1 MTSLTVS
8 VLLHDGFSNMVL
20 ACLLE
25 PLRALRDQMA
35 HAVGWQ
41 VFSPDGAAVESSSG
55 LSVSPDGAAG
65 QIGACDL
72 LIVISGYGFRA
83 HAEGP
88 GRRALAQAARRARL
102 VVGADT
108 AAWLL
113 ADLGLLEGARATIH
127 WQVLGDLAQDYPA
140 IRVSHDRFVA
150 DGTVWT
156 CGGASTALDLILHY
170 IHNRF
175 GPAAAFDVSTMFLHD
190 ASRQREMQRG
200 PALLGGR
207 GSDQLRSVL
216 NLMAGHVEQPLP
228 LDRLAR
234 DAGLSERS
242 LNRLFRLELQMSP
255 GRYYRL
261 LRLSRARDLA
271 VETDLSLQHIALRA
285 GFETVP
291 SLCRAFKAAFGYS
304 IGKARGGRAD

>member
-1 MTSLTVS
+1 MSPLTVS
-8 VLLHDGFSNMVL
+8 VLIHDGFSNMVL

-35 HAVGWQ
+35 HPLSWQ

-55 LSVSPDGAAG
+55 LRVSPDGPAAR
-65 QIGACDL
+65 IEACDL
-72 LIVISGYGFRA
+72 LVVISGYGFRA

-88 GRRALAQAARRARL
+88 VRRVLAQAVRRARMI
-102 VVGADT
+102 VGADT

-113 ADLGLLEGARATIH
+113 ADLGLLDGARATIH
-127 WQVLGDLAQDYPA
+127 WQVLGDLAQDFPQ

-156 CGGASTALDLILHY
+156 CGGASTALDLILHFIQSRY
-170 IHNRF
+170 
-175 GPAAAFDVSTMFLHD
+175 GPTAAFDVSTMFLHD

-207 GSDQLRSVL
+207 GSDALRAVL
-216 NLMAGHVEQPLP
+216 NLMAGHVESPLP

-234 DAGLSERS
+234 QAGLSERS
-242 LNRLFRLELQMSP
+242 LNRLFRHELQMAP

-271 VETDLSLQHIALRA
+271 VETDLSLQEIALRA

-291 SLCRAFKAAFGYS
+291 SLCRAFKQAFGYS
-304 IGKARGGRAD
+304 IGKVRAGSVE

>member
-1 MTSLTVS
+1 MMPLTVS
-8 VLLHDGFSNMVL
+8 VLLYDGFSNMVL

-35 HAVGWQ
+35 HPVGWR
-41 VFSPDGAAVESSSG
+41 VFSPDGQAVESSSG
-55 LSVSPDGAAG
+55 LKVSPDGSAAE
-65 QIGACDL
+65 IGASDL
-72 LIVISGYGFRA
+72 LVVIAGYGFRA
-83 HAEGP
+83 HADGP

-127 WQVLGDLAQDYPA
+127 WQVLGDLAQDFPN

-150 DGTVWT
+150 DGAVWT

-170 IHNRF
+170 INGHY

-207 GSDQLRSVL
+207 GSDQLRGVL

-228 LDRLAR
+228 LARLAR

-261 LRLSRARDLA
+261 LRLSRARDLV

-291 SLCRAFKAAFGYS
+291 SLCRAFKQAFGYS
-304 IGKARGGRAD
+304 IGKVRAGPAE